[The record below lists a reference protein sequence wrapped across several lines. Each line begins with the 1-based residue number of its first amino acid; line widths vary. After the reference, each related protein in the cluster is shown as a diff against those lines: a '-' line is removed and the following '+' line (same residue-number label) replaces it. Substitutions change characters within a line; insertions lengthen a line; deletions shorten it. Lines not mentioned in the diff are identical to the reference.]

1 MAEFDYIKAIEGM
14 LEDAKKLAAITA
26 GAIEPLRP
34 TKPNELKL
42 RRKLAMTAKK
52 VAFEVGDP
60 ADIARSKWVELADV
74 GAANLFIDWKV
85 FDHIPL
91 DDPAGISV
99 QALAAAVGADESVVG
114 RIASL
119 LVSTSTLRLGQGSS
133 GSSMHVSHSRISPLY
148 TSKHP
153 FSPLVTVAV
162 GNGMKPY
169 AQWPSYFS
177 TYGRREPTAV
187 TNTPFSF
194 SWGHPELEPWAV
206 KALYP
211 EYARKFE
218 KSMASRDMVT
228 GYLKLAGP
236 GSMYDF
242 SWVGELAKRRREQAE
257 LQDWGRDKSL
267 DEKANAAI
275 NGNSNTNGSSKPS
288 PKLAPVVVDVGGG
301 LGQLLG
307 DMLREIP
314 GLHPSQCILQD
325 REEVIQAAVAQIRNT
340 PSSKSLNEIGI
351 MPHDFH
357 QPQPAS
363 SQNATIYFVR
373 RILLDYP
380 DSLAIN
386 ILKHL
391 ANALPFPDAY
401 DGAERARVFIMEP
414 RLVDTPNPMNRI
426 VDMVMLNI
434 GGKLRN
440 EKMYMHLAQ
449 QAGLKVVGYYT
460 READTAVVV
469 ECARA

>member
-1 MAEFDYIKAIEGM
+1 MTEYDYVKAIEGM

-26 GAIEPLRP
+26 DATASGLPRP
-34 TKPNELKL
+34 TRPDERKL
-42 RRKLAMTAKK
+42 RQKLAMTAKK
-52 VAFEVGDP
+52 VAFEVGDA

-74 GAANLFIDWKV
+74 GAANLFIDWKI

-177 TYGRREPTAV
+177 IYGRREPSAV

-211 EYARKFE
+211 EYARQFE

-236 GSMYDF
+236 EAMYDF
-242 SWVGELAKRRREQAE
+242 SWVGELAKRRREQA
-257 LQDWGRDKSL
+257 D
-267 DEKANAAI
+267 
-275 NGNSNTNGSSKPS
+275 

-314 GLHPSQCILQD
+314 GIHPSQCILQD
-325 REEVIQAAVAQIRNT
+325 REEVIQAAVAQIINT
-340 PSSKSLNEIGI
+340 SSSTSQNGIGI

-363 SQNATIYFVR
+363 SQNATIYLLR

-401 DGAERARVFIMEP
+401 DGAENARVFIMEP
-414 RLVDTPNPMNRI
+414 RLLDTPNPMNRI
-426 VDMVMLNI
+426 VDMVMLNL

-440 EKMYMHLAQ
+440 EKMYMHLAE

-469 ECARA
+469 ECAKGLKWIHCLGRDITENS